1 MATKVWKA
9 CWNQNASNPKI
20 WHGCFCNIL
29 LRPRKSLSP
38 PKHPESRQEGVVV
51 EQQDHDEQRRTPW
64 HRVGDMQ
71 GVFWMFWTFGTKYT
85 MPQLIVEHVNVY
97 PGVE

>member
-1 MATKVWKA
+1 MLQIPKFGMAVFATYFLDREKA
-9 CWNQNASNPKI
+9 S
-20 WHGCFCNIL
+20 
-29 LRPRKSLSP
+29 PR